1 MLLLQ
6 ELLSIKIFE
15 AGVTNPK
22 LQAVTPTG
30 IYKHFE
36 ATDEM
41 V

>member
-6 ELLSIKIFE
+6 DLLSIKIFQV
-15 AGVTNPK
+15 GVTNPK
-22 LQAVTPTG
+22 LQAVATTG

-36 ATDEM
+36 ASNEM